1 MSGAANNPYK
11 QEAPDKTL
19 TQEGVAAD
27 AKAVGDALNGLI
39 KKKKLKFE
47 SISVPNIG
55 GGPVPYYF
63 SDRNSFADSFP
74 DNATILSAA
83 PSDWTGLTTG
93 MISVFINTEEKY
105 YVIMAQKSGTVER
118 LNLDITYI

>member
-1 MSGAANNPYK
+1 MNATNNPYAV
-11 QEAPDKTL
+11 APTDKTL
-19 TQEGVAAD
+19 SVEGVAAD

-39 KKKKLKFE
+39 KKKQLKFE
-47 SISVPNIG
+47 SISVSNLG
-55 GGPVPYYF
+55 GGPVSYYF
-63 SDRNSFADSFP
+63 SERNSFADSFP
-74 DNATILSAA
+74 DNATILSAV